1 MDGELHPSQERFR
14 ELLNELAEFQ
24 ASKQAKYSNGD
35 DPFANYR
42 KSEAWG
48 VPAWV
53 ACMVRVEDKVSR
65 LQNLANGVDLGEE
78 GAYDAFRDI
87 AVGALNALILWEEET
102 QYYDGDEELPEH
114 GTNHDD
120 AIAAQTDEEAP
131 ERDVNPIKLYSTPSP
146 SRFNPKDAHEA
157 HDEYKRLGR
166 DPEQD
171 GLYPEDDGS
180 IPAPTEEEILVYE
193 QEKERDRLMEQGV
206 SPDEVDR
213 IIHND

>member
-1 MDGELHPSQERFR
+1 MMDEKAQDLHPSQERFR
-14 ELLNELAEFQ
+14 ELLDELAEFQ
-24 ASKQAKYSNGD
+24 AGKQQKYSNGE

-87 AVGALNALILWEEET
+87 AVGALNALILWEELE
-102 QYYDGDEELPEH
+102 YDSDEELPEPVVQALFTPEYMNQFGVRLRQLLRYAGQH

-120 AIAAQTDEEAP
+120 AIAAQTDDGDDDP
-131 ERDVNPIKLYSTPSP
+131 
-146 SRFNPKDAHEA
+146 HQA

-171 GLYPEDDGS
+171 D
-180 IPAPTEEEILVYE
+180 IPDLDEAETELAREVVKLKRVGQDKREE
-193 QEKERDRLMEQGV
+193 
-206 SPDEVDR
+206 S
-213 IIHND
+213 